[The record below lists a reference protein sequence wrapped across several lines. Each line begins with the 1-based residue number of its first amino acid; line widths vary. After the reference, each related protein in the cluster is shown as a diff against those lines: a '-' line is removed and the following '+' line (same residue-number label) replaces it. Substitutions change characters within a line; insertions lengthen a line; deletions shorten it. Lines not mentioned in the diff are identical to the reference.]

1 MIQIRKI
8 APEKCYT
15 IRQQVL
21 WQHKNIDDCGIAI
34 DDQKDAFHLGAFLNG
49 ELVCIGSFFKQNHA
63 EFSAPRQYRL
73 RAMATLPKAQ
83 NKGLAKIL
91 LEKSFNELKLHNID
105 LLWCDARIVSKG
117 FYSKLGF
124 VTNGDSYE
132 IPIIG
137 THYLM
142 YKKI

>member
-1 MIQIRKI
+1 
-8 APEKCYT
+8 
-15 IRQQVL
+15 
-21 WQHKNIDDCGIAI
+21 
-34 DDQKDAFHLGAFLNG
+34 
-49 ELVCIGSFFKQNHA
+49 
-63 EFSAPRQYRL
+63 
-73 RAMATLPKAQ
+73 MATLPNAQ
-83 NKGLAKIL
+83 HKGLAKIL

-105 LLWCDARIVSKG
+105 LLWCDARVVAKG

>member
-8 APEKCYT
+8 APKECYP
-15 IRQQVL
+15 IRQKVL

-34 DDQKDAFHLGAFLNG
+34 DDQKDAFHLGAYLND

-83 NKGLAKIL
+83 HKGLAKIL
-91 LEKSFNELKLHNID
+91 LEKSFNEFKLHNID
-105 LLWCDARIVSKG
+105 LLWCDARVVAKG

>member
-1 MIQIRKI
+1 MIQIRRI
-8 APEKCYT
+8 APKECYP
-15 IRQQVL
+15 IRHKVL

-34 DDQKDAFHLGAFLNG
+34 DDQEDAFHLGAYLNDK
-49 ELVCIGSFFKQNHA
+49 LVCIGSFVKQIHA

-73 RAMATLPKAQ
+73 RAMATLPEAQ
-83 NKGLAKIL
+83 NMGLAKIL
-91 LEKSFNELKLHNID
+91 LEKSFNELKLHDID
-105 LLWCDARIVSKG
+105 LLWCDARIVAKG

>member
-1 MIQIRKI
+1 MIQIQKI
-8 APEKCYT
+8 APEECYP

-21 WQHKNIDDCGIAI
+21 WQHKNIDDCGIAV
-34 DDQKDAFHLGAFLNG
+34 DHQKDAFHLGAFFNG
-49 ELVCIGSFFKQNHA
+49 ELVCIGSFFKQNNTK
-63 EFSAPRQYRL
+63 FSAHSQYRL

-83 NKGLAKIL
+83 NKGIAKVL
-91 LEKSFNELKLHNID
+91 LEQSFTEMQLNNID
-105 LLWCDARIVSKG
+105 LLWCDARIVAKG
-117 FYSKLGF
+117 FYTKLGF
-124 VTNGDSYE
+124 ATIGDSYE

>member
-8 APEKCYT
+8 APEKCYP

-34 DDQKDAFHLGAFLNG
+34 DDQKDAFHLGAYLNDK
-49 ELVCIGSFFKQNHA
+49 LVCIGSFFKQNHA

-91 LEKSFNELKLHNID
+91 LEKSFNELKLHDID
-105 LLWCDARIVSKG
+105 LLWCDARIVAKG